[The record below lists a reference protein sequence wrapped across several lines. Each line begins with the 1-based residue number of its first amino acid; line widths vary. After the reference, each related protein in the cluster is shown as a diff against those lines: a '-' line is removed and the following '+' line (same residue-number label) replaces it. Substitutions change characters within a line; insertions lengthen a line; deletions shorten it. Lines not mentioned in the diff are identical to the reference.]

1 MTTAYSR
8 ACTGRVECTGESPPE
23 GQRGGVGDT
32 GLGSLLGAGAFLAG
46 CWSSISYDG
55 SCIWYGGKH
64 YSDKVTTG
72 HYTITVSALY
82 VVKGQ

>member
-8 ACTGRVECTGESPPE
+8 ACTRGVECTGESPPE

-32 GLGSLLGAGAFLAG
+32 GLGSLLGAGAFVAG

-55 SCIWYGGKH
+55 SYGGKH
-64 YSDKVTTG
+64 YTDKVTTG
-72 HYTITVSALY
+72 HYTIIVSALY
-82 VVKGQ
+82 IVKGQ